1 MVNIKHFLITITYI
15 LYSQKMYNKSLLVF
29 QTLSEDETFSK
40 IIPYYITQIFFSLEK
55 YSDIIEYGKP
65 LLENIIE
72 SRERKCIGLSQIL
85 TII

>member
-1 MVNIKHFLITITYI
+1 
-15 LYSQKMYNKSLLVF
+15 MYNKSLLVF

-55 YSDIIEYGKP
+55 YSDIIEYGTF

-72 SRERKCIGLSQIL
+72 SREAEMYRIVSDSYYHLNDLKKLKNIL
-85 TII
+85 INF